1 MGAAYIT
8 LPIVISMDKS
18 MTIKNT
24 NNTIDHNP
32 TRPLTNNWRSIVS
45 GFELLSEDLTPDS
58 NNTDV
63 TSFYLDRM
71 YLNWADLWGWWLL
84 LRRRARPH
92 PEHRH
97 ERRVSPEVQGQ
108 RSLRL
113 VLARPDVKNLLAPGG
128 LLLQTWNLRPW
139 AKSLHRWGFFGFF
152 TKRCSP
158 FWGP

>member
-1 MGAAYIT
+1 
-8 LPIVISMDKS
+8 MDKS

-71 YLNWADLWGWWLL
+71 YLN
-84 LRRRARPH
+84 
-92 PEHRH
+92 
-97 ERRVSPEVQGQ
+97 
-108 RSLRL
+108 
-113 VLARPDVKNLLAPGG
+113 
-128 LLLQTWNLRPW
+128 
-139 AKSLHRWGFFGFF
+139 
-152 TKRCSP
+152 
-158 FWGP
+158 